1 MKQIGNFWNR
11 INYLGLALFM
21 AGCATIPA
29 PDATPAGALAHMK
42 QVGSP
47 VDPIRSSMLQYMQ
60 SVAHRK
66 DPADLE
72 QKRRNMINSVDQ
84 AIRTVRS
91 VSPYKGDN
99 RYRESTLELLE
110 TMYAILTEDYGRL
123 VDLKKIAEQSYDT
136 MEAYMEARRQANEKL
151 EEAGDEA
158 AKVEEVFAKD
168 YDINLISQ
176 EDELGRKLKLASAAM
191 SHQSKLFLIYFKP
204 HKQEAYLM
212 EALDRNDISGIE
224 QNRESLAEY
233 AREGRSRLAEV
244 APHRGDDSLIRATK
258 ALLDFYEYEAE
269 KTAIF
274 VDLALKKDRLERAK
288 RSIDSTDPSRRSQ
301 EQIESF
307 NKLVNEYNSLVN
319 RANSVNN
326 ELNQKR
332 KALTDQ
338 WNNLSDAFLSRHV
351 PK

>member
-1 MKQIGNFWNR
+1 MKNVKSIWKR
-11 INYLGLALFM
+11 IPCMLLAFALLS
-21 AGCATIPA
+21 CATIPA

-42 QVGSP
+42 QVGNP
-47 VDPIRSSMLQYMQ
+47 VDPIRNNMLKYMQ
-60 SVAHRK
+60 SVAHSK

-72 QKRRNMINSVDQ
+72 QKRRNLINSVGQ
-84 AIRTVRS
+84 AIQTVRA

-151 EEAGDEA
+151 EEAGDDA
-158 AKVEEVFAKD
+158 ARVEENFAKD
-168 YDINLISQ
+168 YKINLISK

-191 SHQSKLFLIYFKP
+191 GHQSDLFLIYFKP
-204 HKQEAYLM
+204 YKQEVYLI

-233 AREGRSRLAEV
+233 AREGQSKLASV
-244 APHRGDDSLIRATK
+244 QPHRGDDSLIRATK

-288 RSIDSTDPSRRSQ
+288 RSIDSTDPANRTR
-301 EQIESF
+301 EQVDSF
-307 NKLVNEYNSLVN
+307 NKLVNEYNTLVN
-319 RANSVNN
+319 RANAVNN

-332 KALTDQ
+332 KGLTDQ
-338 WNNLSDAFLSRHV
+338 WNNFSDSFLARHV
-351 PK
+351 PR